1 VASYATDSCASAKAK
16 REKRRTRTC
25 VKERIVVVACG
36 GVVKMVVVRS
46 AGECDGY
53 LGGLVEGAQ

>member
-1 VASYATDSCASAKAK
+1 
-16 REKRRTRTC
+16 
-25 VKERIVVVACG
+25 VVVACG